1 MPSALL
7 PLIGVSAC
15 RKEVGR
21 ATVHSVGDK
30 YVDAVLEAAGGLPL
44 IVPALGS
51 ALPLDD
57 VCARLDGLLLT
68 GSPSNIDPS
77 LYGGGSRPVGDPAD
91 AHRDATTLPLVRACI
106 ARGVPVLGLCRG
118 IQEVNVAMGGTLH
131 GRLHDVTGRQ
141 DHRSDKTLSYA
152 ERYGPSHVVRLRPGG
167 MLARLLGDVAE
178 LRVNSL
184 HGQGIDRLAP
194 GLIAEAEAP
203 DGTIEAVSMPGA
215 EGFVLAVQWHPE
227 WRAAEIESHR
237 RLFVAFG
244 DACRERLRARQ
255 GRERAA

>member
-1 MPSALL
+1 MPSAPL

-15 RKEVGR
+15 RKVVGQ

-30 YVDAVLEAAGGLPL
+30 YVDAVLEAIGGLPL

-57 VCARLDGLLLT
+57 LCGRLDGLVLT
-68 GSPSNIDPS
+68 GSPSNIDPM
-77 LYGGGSRPVGDPAD
+77 LYGGGSRPPGDPAD

-106 ARGVPVLGLCRG
+106 AEGVPVLGLCRG

-131 GRLHDVTGRQ
+131 GRLQDVAGRQ

-152 ERYGPSHVVRLRPGG
+152 ERYDPSHTVRLRPGG
-167 MLARLLGDVAE
+167 MLARLLGDAVE

-184 HGQGIDRLAP
+184 HGQGIDRLAAE
-194 GLIAEAEAP
+194 LVAEAEAA

-215 EGFVLAVQWHPE
+215 KSFVLAVQWHPE

-244 DACRERLRARQ
+244 DACRERLQARLS
-255 GRERAA
+255 RERIA